1 MKKEF
6 DQPSSIEAEKAVLG
20 GLLLEPELWDTVSVE
35 VEEDDFM
42 LVEHKLIYR
51 SIRRLRDH
59 GNEVDTV
66 TLIES
71 LTNDP
76 DISSLSN
83 FNQNEYIKKLASD
96 TPGTANFLS
105 YTDIVKQTSSLR
117 KLISTASDI
126 SSIAKE
132 SDSFE
137 IEGAFSEA
145 ENKLINLRDSIE
157 RKKGPVLAKD
167 LIKPVYDNI
176 EENLNSTTPLIGHST
191 GFRDL
196 DKMTLGLQNGDLI
209 LVAGRPSMGKTAF
222 GLSIAASFI
231 ENNIPSV
238 FYSLEMSSR
247 SVMYRII
254 SILSKVELK
263 RIFQAKELTDS
274 DFEIIGKAV
283 ELIEKSNFFID
294 DTSALSPSEILSR
307 SRKLK
312 REQPELGLIVI
323 DYLQLMKA
331 DQSNPSRVNEIS
343 EISRAT
349 KALAKELDIP
359 VIALSQLN
367 RASETRTNKVPIL
380 ADMRDSGALEQ
391 DADLVMFPFRPEFH
405 EPTPENKGIARII
418 VAKHRNG
425 ETGESLLH
433 WAARYTSFE
442 NLAPND
448 PAYDNPAFSNKN

>member
-51 SIRRLRDH
+51 SIRRLRDL

-145 ENKLINLRDSIE
+145 ENKLINLR
-157 RKKGPVLAKD
+157 
-167 LIKPVYDNI
+167 
-176 EENLNSTTPLIGHST
+176 
-191 GFRDL
+191 
-196 DKMTLGLQNGDLI
+196 
-209 LVAGRPSMGKTAF
+209 
-222 GLSIAASFI
+222 
-231 ENNIPSV
+231 
-238 FYSLEMSSR
+238 
-247 SVMYRII
+247 
-254 SILSKVELK
+254 
-263 RIFQAKELTDS
+263 
-274 DFEIIGKAV
+274 AV
-283 ELIEKSNFFID
+283 SYTHL
-294 DTSALSPSEILSR
+294 
-307 SRKLK
+307 
-312 REQPELGLIVI
+312 
-323 DYLQLMKA
+323 
-331 DQSNPSRVNEIS
+331 
-343 EISRAT
+343 RAH
-349 KALAKELDIP
+349 
-359 VIALSQLN
+359 
-367 RASETRTNKVPIL
+367 ETR
-380 ADMRDSGALEQ
+380 
-391 DADLVMFPFRPEFH
+391 
-405 EPTPENKGIARII
+405 
-418 VAKHRNG
+418 
-425 ETGESLLH
+425 
-433 WAARYTSFE
+433 
-442 NLAPND
+442 
-448 PAYDNPAFSNKN
+448 

>member
-176 EENLNSTTPLIGHST
+176 EDNLNSTTPLIGHST

-274 DFEIIGKAV
+274 DFEKIGKAV

-391 DADLVMFPFRPEFH
+391 DADLVIFPFRPEFH

-448 PAYDNPAFSNKN
+448 PAYDNPAFGNKN

>member
-6 DQPSSIEAEKAVLG
+6 DLPSSIEAEKAVLG

-274 DFEIIGKAV
+274 DFEKIGKAV

-391 DADLVMFPFRPEFH
+391 DADLVIFPFRPEFH

>member
-51 SIRRLRDH
+51 SIRRLRDL

-274 DFEIIGKAV
+274 DFEKIGKAV

-294 DTSALSPSEILSR
+294 DTSSLSPSEILSR

-391 DADLVMFPFRPEFH
+391 DADLVIFPFRPEFH

-448 PAYDNPAFSNKN
+448 PAYDNPAFGNKN

>member
-126 SSIAKE
+126 SSIAKQ

-274 DFEIIGKAV
+274 DFEKIGKAV

-323 DYLQLMKA
+323 DYLQLMRA

-391 DADLVMFPFRPEFH
+391 DADLVIFPFRPEFH

>member
-51 SIRRLRDH
+51 SIRRLRDL

-274 DFEIIGKAV
+274 DFEKIGKAV

-323 DYLQLMKA
+323 VYLQLMKA

-391 DADLVMFPFRPEFH
+391 DADLVIFPFRPEFH

>member
-231 ENNIPSV
+231 ENNIPSI

-263 RIFQAKELTDS
+263 KIFQAKELTDS
-274 DFEIIGKAV
+274 DFEKIGKAV

-391 DADLVMFPFRPEFH
+391 DADLVIFPFRPEFH

>member
-263 RIFQAKELTDS
+263 KIFQAKELTDS
-274 DFEIIGKAV
+274 DFEKIGKAV

-323 DYLQLMKA
+323 DYLQLMRA

-391 DADLVMFPFRPEFH
+391 DADLVIFPFRPEFH

>member
-96 TPGTANFLS
+96 TPGPANFLS

-274 DFEIIGKAV
+274 DFEKIGKAV

-391 DADLVMFPFRPEFH
+391 DADLVIFPFRPEFH